1 MMLLIR
7 IVLISNLVLFTG
19 CATIPEEAK
28 DSVRQQNRRVI
39 TTQGQAIIKNG
50 AKLLARA
57 QAFKN
62 AIKNASIETKGI
74 SSSESL
80 IGSTKVVD
88 EWITGDIYH
97 LQTLSVVSPQ
107 SSTIQSCNSPYRK
120 KIIVTGF
127 PIVTSG
133 QISAN
138 ETQDLYSGIPREIM
152 NMLMESGDF
161 IGQNTSHTTLFSKP
175 DMAPEITNE
184 TGYQDSI
191 VMNLAQEHGGQ
202 YVLSG
207 VIRDFEI
214 ESTEYRRGAGIFSQI
229 KAMTREFSAR
239 RGVAIDI
246 YVHDGLTGAL
256 LFQHRYTDTVIGD
269 VWIPSGYT
277 VGSERFKSTPAG
289 HKISKIIR
297 LASQDITK
305 LFSCY
310 PFSTRIIKVEDKKVY
325 IAAGTQTKLKQGD
338 SLTAYASNQ
347 NANMQENLL
356 IGVLNIKNV
365 QGNFSVGEME
375 VSLDARKIKAG
386 DLVKSW

>member
-1 MMLLIR
+1 MKNFVKFFLFCH
-7 IVLISNLVLFTG
+7 LVILAS
-19 CATIPEEAK
+19 CATTSEETTNTTQ
-28 DSVRQQNRRVI
+28 RQIKRVI
-39 TTQGQAIIKNG
+39 TVQGQATIKNG

-62 AIKNASIETKGI
+62 AIRNASAKTGGMT
-74 SSSESL
+74 SSESL
-80 IGSTKVVD
+80 LGSTKVVD
-88 EWITGDIYH
+88 EWIAGDIYH

-107 SSTIQSCNSPYRK
+107 SPTVKSCNSPYRK
-120 KIIVTGF
+120 KIIATGF

-161 IGQNTSHTTLFSKP
+161 IGQNKSHTTLYSQP
-175 DMAPEITNE
+175 DLAPEIMSE

-191 VMNLAQEHGGQ
+191 VINLAQDYNGQ

-207 VIRDFEI
+207 VIRDLEI
-214 ESTEYRRGAGIFSQI
+214 ESTEYSRGAGIFSQI

-239 RGVAIDI
+239 RGIALDI
-246 YVHDGLTGAL
+246 YVHDGLSGAL

-277 VGSERFKSTPAG
+277 VGSERFRSTPAG

-310 PFSTRIIKVEDKKVY
+310 PFSTKIIKVEGKKVY
-325 IAAGTQTKLKQGD
+325 ISAGTQTKLKQGD
-338 SLTAYASNQ
+338 NLTVYASNL
-347 NANMQENLL
+347 NAELQENLL
-356 IGVLNIKNV
+356 IGVLTIKNV
-365 QGNFSVGEME
+365 QGKFSVGEME